1 MNQYNEAN
9 QNVKEAENKVQEALN
24 SKEGKQVTEEVE
36 AETEKLKND
45 AKLNATTTENLSAM
59 RLQSVWLTE
68 DDIKK
73 LYKRWKE
80 NISKKD
86 VVDLVTSLKDPYLS
100 DIVWYIKKNDIE
112 WMQKY
117 LNGKIEDWKIN
128 KEELEK
134 YLKDRG
140 IRLNSWK
147 ILEDWKFGPQTLYTM
162 KFIIEEVQEGWKEK
176 NKEGGNEKKEDKE
189 RPDLSWIP
197 EEMAKVIDEVRATDV
212 NTDRL
217 GRRWKGTP
225 EDWSPE
231 RNLKDGAPWDNN
243 WNVDLDSWRV
253 SIATWGKKLNGDI
266 DSHVPGNRC
275 ELDMK
280 NGIIYVICDKYE
292 YEFPVK
298 LNGGLEMDANWYPKD
313 TEQNRMKIKAFT
325 RVWNLMNYI
334 KAHYVFNWG
343 RHGFEQK
350 RGKNLEFN
358 DGDFVD
364 TDILTSDGFEKIN
377 KDYASVWMKFEKGE
391 INELAALCN
400 AMKYDIGWVSI
411 DELDEGLYQED
422 IDRMKPYSRN
432 FGNKKT
438 S

>member
-1 MNQYNEAN
+1 MNWFNEAN

-24 SKEGKQVTEEVE
+24 SKEGKQATEEVE

-197 EEMAKVIDEVRATDV
+197 EEMAKVLDGIRATD
-212 NTDRL
+212 TD
-217 GRRWKGTP
+217 K
-225 EDWSPE
+225 DWSPE

-253 SIATWGKKLNGDI
+253 SIATWGKELNGDVN
-266 DSHVPGNRC
+266 SHVPGNRC
-275 ELDMK
+275 ELDLK
-280 NGIIYVICDKYE
+280 KGIIYVVCDKYE
-292 YEFPVK
+292 YEFPIK
-298 LNGGLEMDANWYPKD
+298 LNNGLEMDANWYPKD
-313 TEQNRMKIKAFT
+313 SAENRTKIKAFT
-325 RVWNLMNYI
+325 KVWNLMNHI
-334 KAHYVFNWG
+334 KANYVFNWG
-343 RHGFEQK
+343 RHWFEQK
-350 RGKNLEFN
+350 RGCNLEFN
-358 DGDFVD
+358 DGTFQD
-364 TDILTSDGFEKIN
+364 TDILKEKGFKEIN
-377 KDYASVWMKFEKGE
+377 KAYATVWMEFGKHEV
-391 INELAALCN
+391 NELAALCN

-411 DELDEGLYQED
+411 DELDDGLYQED
-422 IDRMKPYSRN
+422 IDRMKHYS
-432 FGNKKT
+432 KT
-438 S
+438 FEN